1 MENENKGFG
10 FGTENQQENFGNT
23 QQFGAPQGDQS
34 FGAPQADQ
42 QFGAPQV
49 DQSFGAPQADQQ
61 FGAPQA
67 DQQFG
72 APQADQSFGAPQADQ
87 QFGAPQVDQSFGAP
101 QADQQ
106 FGAPQVDQQFGAPQ
120 ADQSF
125 GAPQVDQNFGAPQV
139 DQNFGAPQADQQF
152 GADQSFGGQAY
163 GQADQQ
169 FGGNQSFGGK
179 ADQQFGYNSN
189 MGYGMGAAP
198 VDANGKPLK
207 NNFGMKM
214 TFAVLEILTCC
225 GCNILTMIMGIIGC
239 VFTTK
244 ANNSYKEGRWDE
256 FKSQAKSATIS
267 LWVGFGL
274 FVIGTIISIVLWTAG
289 GLGDAFMEGFY
300 EGYNGTTSSYSSSR
314 DDDDEDVD
322 DEEDADDDDDVDDD
336 EDVDYDQDYDVDA
349 DDDNDDVDVEDADDN
364 ADDDADN
371 SNHGSDHGTA
381 DGATLAGDVYVYVD
395 GERINVPSEF
405 EDLKEM
411 GYYVASGECDEII
424 ESGDYNLVSIM
435 NADGDEV
442 MWGWMYNYSNS
453 DAYPEECTLIGVDV
467 NMYCEN
473 LEDFC
478 TSEGLGFY
486 STREDFINTYGYP
499 DDETGEEGDEFM
511 CWYLGDGQ
519 DTVWQVMEVTFVD
532 GELYDIDIDYGN

>member
-23 QQFGAPQGDQS
+23 QQFGAPQV
-34 FGAPQADQ
+34 DQ
-42 QFGAPQV
+42 Q
-49 DQSFGAPQADQQ
+49 FGAPQADQQ

-87 QFGAPQVDQSFGAP
+87 SFGAAQNDQSFGAP

-106 FGAPQVDQQFGAPQ
+106 FGAPQADQQFGAPQ
-120 ADQSF
+120 ADQQF
-125 GAPQVDQNFGAPQV
+125 GAPQADQQFGGDQNFGGQAY
-139 DQNFGAPQADQQF
+139 GQADQQF
-152 GADQSFGGQAY
+152 GADQSFGGQTY
-163 GQADQQ
+163 GQP
-169 FGGNQSFGGK
+169 N
-179 ADQQFGYNSN
+179 QQFGYNSN

-314 DDDDEDVD
+314 DDDEDDDEDVD
-322 DEEDADDDDDVDDD
+322 DEDADDDEDVDDE

-349 DDDNDDVDVEDADDN
+349 DDDNEDVDVEDADDT
-364 ADDDADN
+364 ADDEADN
-371 SNHGSDHGTA
+371 SNHGSNHGTA
-381 DGATLAGDVYVYVD
+381 DGATLAGDVYVYMGD
-395 GERINVPSEF
+395 ERINIPSDF

-411 GYYVASGECDEII
+411 GYYVAYGECDEII

-467 NMYCEN
+467 NIYCEN

-478 TSEGLGFY
+478 TSEGLGFS

-519 DTVWQVMEVTFVD
+519 DAVWQVMEVTFVD

>member
-34 FGAPQADQ
+34 FGAAQN
-42 QFGAPQV
+42 

-72 APQADQSFGAPQADQ
+72 VPQADQ
-87 QFGAPQVDQSFGAP
+87 QFGG
-101 QADQQ
+101 
-106 FGAPQVDQQFGAPQ
+106 
-120 ADQSF
+120 
-125 GAPQVDQNFGAPQV
+125 DQNFGGQAY
-139 DQNFGAPQADQQF
+139 GQADQQF
-152 GADQSFGGQAY
+152 GADQSFGGQTY
-163 GQADQQ
+163 GQP
-169 FGGNQSFGGK
+169 N
-179 ADQQFGYNSN
+179 QQFGYNSN

-244 ANNSYKEGRWDE
+244 ANNSYKEGRLDE

-322 DEEDADDDDDVDDD
+322 DEEDADDDEDVDDE

-381 DGATLAGDVYVYVD
+381 DGATLAGDVYVYMGD
-395 GERINVPSEF
+395 ERINIPSDF

-411 GYYVASGECDEII
+411 GYYVAYGECDEII